1 MTRAPARYEPM
12 SQRSFTLRIEPLG
25 RTIEVDEQASL
36 VEAALR
42 AAIRLP
48 TSCRNGT
55 CRACM
60 CRLVEGEVRYRIEWP
75 GLTAEE
81 KRDGWILPCVALPAS
96 DVTIDQPAAI
106 EETAIPRRPPSRGF

>member
-1 MTRAPARYEPM
+1 M
-12 SQRSFTLRIEPLG
+12 SKQCFTLRIEPLG
-25 RTIEVDEQASL
+25 RTIDVDDDASL

-42 AAIRLP
+42 AGVRLP

-55 CRACM
+55 CRACL

-81 KRDGWILPCVALPAS
+81 KHDGWILPCVALPAS
-96 DVTIDQPAAI
+96 DVAIDQPAAS
-106 EETAIPRRPPSRGF
+106 EESALPRRPPSRGF